1 MARVFIDLS
10 AAMSFYALVC
20 AEKRLANCIRQ
31 ARSRRGWT
39 QYEFASQID
48 TSIGLVRRIE
58 RGGSSVSLLIV
69 MRGALHLGLLRE
81 FNRLLAIRHRQ
92 YRDWRGHSGHSTP
105 RPAVVAAPAQA
116 TVDVVALPENPQQ
129 LPHEPQARLLDHLT
143 VCLGQTSLAL
153 GRLNVYTQNGE
164 VYSEFAY
171 DEGWLNSPRFFPVSP
186 DLAHTAEPQRLTPR
200 QGEGL
205 NVFAALAETAPSGF
219 GLQVMSKASEI
230 GLLGASNWEGRAL
243 RVLKGLKAVPNV
255 ARLGALRL
263 VSPEESPVEL
273 PHARRTLPRESDLPS
288 LAAAVYALEGGAV
301 SSAQLQLLVT
311 SATALGG
318 SRPKVTWLG
327 KDNALWVA
335 KLPKSFGDSLS
346 NRSEALAMSLAEM
359 AGIDC
364 VAVTLRHSPSGPF
377 LIAPRF
383 DREGEGKRKHV
394 LSARGMLHA
403 NECDVISPLELLG
416 VMRERCLDFSSD
428 ARELWQRLLFMCLI
442 RQPGDELRKIS
453 FVYAGNGL
461 WRLAPA
467 YGLRLHSFSMQSLKA
482 QQAAGSGLEMR
493 LLPLM
498 KGSSA
503 FGMEPKQALDQLRR
517 QLNVLAR
524 WRDQAAQLSVG
535 MSQFDMAQF
544 QHAMTQTAI
553 EGATLAAK
561 CGRELDIA

>member
-1 MARVFIDLS
+1 MNTSASHAIAR
-10 AAMSFYALVC
+10 
-20 AEKRLANCIRQ
+20 AEKHLANCIHQ
-31 ARSRRGWT
+31 ARRRRGWT
-39 QYEFASQID
+39 QHEFASQVD
-48 TSIGLVRRIE
+48 TSISMVRRIE
-58 RGGSSVSLLIV
+58 RGDPGVSLWIL
-69 MRGALHLGLLRE
+69 MRGALHLGLLRA

-92 YRDWRGHSGHSTP
+92 YRDRRGRSGHSTP

-116 TVDVVALPENPQQ
+116 TVDVVALPEKLRQ
-129 LPHEPQARLLDHLT
+129 LPHEPQARLLVHLA
-143 VCLGQTSLAL
+143 VYLGQTSLAL
-153 GRLNVYTQNGE
+153 GSLNVYTQNDE
-164 VYSEFAY
+164 VYSEFTY
-171 DEGWLNSPRFFPVSP
+171 DKGWVISPRFFSVSP
-186 DLAHTAEPQRLTPR
+186 DLAHTAKPQRFTPR
-200 QGEGL
+200 QGEDL
-205 NVFAALAETAPSGF
+205 DVFAALAETTPSGF
-219 GLQVMSKASEI
+219 GLQVVSKASER
-230 GLLGASNWEGRAL
+230 GLLAASHGESRAL
-243 RVLKGLKAVPNV
+243 RVLEGLKAVPNV

-263 VSPEESPVEL
+263 VSPEESPDEL

-327 KDNALWVA
+327 KDNTLWVA

-498 KGSSA
+498 KASSA

-524 WRDQAAQLSVG
+524 WRDQAAHLSVG